1 MKLTDPFGMSTNSS
15 ATDLGIALLRIGL
28 GFFMIYGHG
37 WGKLMKLFGD
47 EPIKF
52 MDFMGLG
59 ETTSLALVVFA
70 EFLCSFFLIFGLAT
84 RWVLVPLIVTMVVA
98 VFIAHGDDQFG
109 KKEKGLLYLI
119 PYITLFL
126 SGAGRYSLDALFGKN
141 NGRRE

>member
-1 MKLTDPFGMSTNSS
+1 MKITDPFGMTSNSN
-15 ATDLGIALLRIGL
+15 ATDLGIALRRIGI

-59 ETTSLALVVFA
+59 ETTSFALVVFA
-70 EFLCSFFLIFGLAT
+70 EFLCSLFLIFGLAT
-84 RWVLVPLIVTMVVA
+84 HWVLIPLIITMLVA
-98 VFIAHGDDQFG
+98 VFGAHGADPFG

-119 PYITLFL
+119 PYVTIFL
-126 SGAGRYSLDALFGKN
+126 SGAGRYSLDAIFGKN

>member
-1 MKLTDPFGMSTNSS
+1 MKLTDPFGMENNSS
-15 ATDLGIALLRIGL
+15 ITDVGIAILRVGI

-70 EFLCSFFLIFGLAT
+70 EFLCSAFLILGLAT
-84 RWVLVPLIVTMVVA
+84 RWAVIPLMITMWVA
-98 VFIAHGDDQFG
+98 VFMAHGDDPFG
-109 KKEKGLLYLI
+109 KKEKGLLYFI
-119 PYITLFL
+119 PYATLFL
-126 SGAGRYSLDALFGKN
+126 TGAGRFSLDAIFGKSSN
-141 NGRRE
+141 Q

>member
-1 MKLTDPFGMSTNSS
+1 MKITDPFGMTSNNST
-15 ATDLGIALLRIGL
+15 TDLGIALLRIGV

-59 ETTSLALVVFA
+59 ETTSLALVVFS
-70 EFLCSFFLIFGLAT
+70 EVLCSLFLIFGLAT
-84 RWVLVPLIVTMVVA
+84 RWALVPLIITMLVA
-98 VFIAHGDDQFG
+98 VFYRHINDPFG
-109 KKEKGLLYLI
+109 KMEKGLLYLV

-126 SGAGRYSLDALFGKN
+126 TGAGRYSLDAMFGKN